1 MPVRHPTQGLLEAV
15 RERLKGAN
23 SDEVLIAVYN
33 EQVEFACFHNGL
45 VWQVSS
51 VWVPVAFGGL
61 VLDFGETGGGVDE
74 MRL

>member
-1 MPVRHPTQGLLEAV
+1 
-15 RERLKGAN
+15 
-23 SDEVLIAVYN
+23 LIAVYN